1 MARRDRQGTGYPS
14 RSYPCSAF
22 VPLTLRARGTRPSQ
36 DRCTPMIEDP
46 LFALLL
52 LCMIALA
59 VGVILLSSGAM
70 VWRIGGSNDPDADR
84 YPRENIRHGQ

>member
-1 MARRDRQGTGYPS
+1 
-14 RSYPCSAF
+14 
-22 VPLTLRARGTRPSQ
+22 
-36 DRCTPMIEDP
+36 MIEDP

-84 YPRENIRHGQ
+84 TPRENIRHGQ